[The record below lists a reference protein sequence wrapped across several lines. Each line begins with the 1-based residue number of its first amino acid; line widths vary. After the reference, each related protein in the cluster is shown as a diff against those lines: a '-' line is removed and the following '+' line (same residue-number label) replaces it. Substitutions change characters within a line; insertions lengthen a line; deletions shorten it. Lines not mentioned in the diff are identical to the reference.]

1 MRRRHEGPTPPPPA
15 PDKMDLDAWLTA
27 SVPLRAFRDKVR
39 AFADDLGDLLALNQ
53 ADLEASPTLGLAAWP
68 ALSKD
73 RFLRAW
79 RRLKDGE
86 DASSEPQRPR
96 SAPVSAAELA
106 AAARGPV
113 SPK

>member
-1 MRRRHEGPTPPPPA
+1 MRDLRGE
-15 PDKMDLDAWLTA
+15 MDLDAWLA
-27 SVPLRAFRDKVR
+27 EHIGCEQRRAEVR
-39 AFADDLGDLLALNQ
+39 ANVDCLSDFRVASLE
-53 ADLEASPTLGLAAWP
+53 DLEDALGLAAWP

-96 SAPVSAAELA
+96 SAPVSAAVLA
-106 AAARGPV
+106 AAARGPG

>member
-1 MRRRHEGPTPPPPA
+1 
-15 PDKMDLDAWLTA
+15 MDLDAWLTA

-68 ALSKD
+68 PLSKD

-106 AAARGPV
+106 GSTRAREP
-113 SPK
+113 SSRNA